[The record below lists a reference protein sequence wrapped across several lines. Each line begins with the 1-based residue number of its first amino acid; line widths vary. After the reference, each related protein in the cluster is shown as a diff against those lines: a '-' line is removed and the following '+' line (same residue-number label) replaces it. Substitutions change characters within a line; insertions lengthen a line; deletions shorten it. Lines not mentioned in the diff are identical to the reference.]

1 MRTKESGSLKQSFSF
16 DPYIEQ
22 LIVEYSKRFGCTYSS
37 FIRLGVQLAAKKLSN
52 KEKSKGLKLIGAK

>member
-22 LIVEYSKRFGCTYSS
+22 LIVEYCKRFSCTYSS
-37 FIRLGVQLAAKKLSN
+37 FVRLGIMLAAKRLEH
-52 KEKSKGLKLIGAK
+52 KEKDKGLKLIGIK